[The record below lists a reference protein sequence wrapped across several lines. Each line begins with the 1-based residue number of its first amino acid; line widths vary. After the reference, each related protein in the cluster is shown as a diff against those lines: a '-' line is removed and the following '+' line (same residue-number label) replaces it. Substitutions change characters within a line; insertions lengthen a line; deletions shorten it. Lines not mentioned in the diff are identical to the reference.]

1 MVDTAPD
8 TASFEEAV
16 LSARTTA
23 ALLAAGAAS
32 AASRALGRGAGQV
45 IGGTL
50 ALAVSPTLLTEL
62 AADRCLACVS
72 GTNGKTTT
80 TRLVLQAL
88 SSAYD
93 VTSNA
98 GGANMPAG
106 LVSALAVPPRNRFS
120 VLEVDEVYLP
130 GVVASVRPRTVV
142 LLNLSRDQLDR
153 MAETRRIAGAW
164 REMAARA
171 AETTFVAN
179 ADDPLVVWA
188 ASTAARVVWVGA
200 GLAWRLDATACPA
213 CSGLIRFDD
222 KGQASGWSCQN
233 CDLRRPEPGVE
244 LTADAV
250 VVRGQPYPLTLALPG
265 RANRSNAAM
274 AAGVADVLGVPLDDA
289 VTAMGTV
296 TAVDGRYGVVQVGG
310 AGYRMLLAKNPAGWQ
325 EVLDVIS
332 TDDRPVV
339 IGINARSADGK
350 DTSWLW
356 DVPFEQIAGRHVVAT
371 GDRAAD
377 LALRLS
383 YADVPH
389 DVVSDGPAALRAA
402 AARLPAGRAASP
414 GEPDVDVCAN
424 YTAFRELRAL

>member
-1 MVDTAPD
+1 V
-8 TASFEEAV
+8 
-16 LSARTTA
+16 SARSRA

-32 AASRALGRGAGQV
+32 GASRALGRGAGQV
-45 IGGTL
+45 IGGKL

-62 AADRCLACVS
+62 AGDRCLACVS

-88 SSAYD
+88 SPAYD

-106 LVSALAVPPRNRFS
+106 LVSALAASPRTRSS

-130 GVVASVRPRTVV
+130 GVVASARPRTVV

-164 REMAARA
+164 REMSARA
-171 AETTFVAN
+171 AGTTVIAN

-188 ASTAARVVWVGA
+188 AQSAADIVWVGA

-213 CSGLIRFDD
+213 CGGLVAFDD
-222 KGQASGWSCQN
+222 AGWRCQS
-233 CDLRRPEPGVE
+233 CDLRRPTPAVE
-244 LTADAV
+244 LAGGGV
-250 VVRGQPYPLTLALPG
+250 MVRGVRHDLLLALPG

-274 AAGVADVLGVPLDDA
+274 AVAVADTLGVPVDDA
-289 VTAMGTV
+289 VAAMGTV
-296 TAVDGRYGVVQVGG
+296 SAVDGRYGIVRVGG
-310 AGYRMLLAKNPAGWQ
+310 TGYRMLLAKNPAGWQ

-332 TDDRPVV
+332 TDDRPLV
-339 IGINARSADGK
+339 IAINARSADGK

-356 DVPFEQIAGRHVVAT
+356 DVPFEQLAGRHVVAT

-383 YADVPH
+383 YADVEH
-389 DVVSDGPAALRAA
+389 DVVPGHSAALRAA
-402 AARLPAGRAASP
+402 AVQLPVAVGAPGADEGSGAGAR
-414 GEPDVDVCAN
+414 PDVDVCAN
-424 YTAFRELRAL
+424 YTAFRELRLL

>member
-1 MVDTAPD
+1 M
-8 TASFEEAV
+8 
-16 LSARTTA
+16 
-23 ALLAAGAAS
+23 
-32 AASRALGRGAGQV
+32 

-50 ALAVSPTLLTEL
+50 ALAVDSTLLTEL
-62 AADRCLACVS
+62 AGDRCLACVS

-80 TRLVLQAL
+80 TQLVLQAL
-88 SSAYD
+88 ASAYD

-106 LVSALAVPPRNRFS
+106 LVSALAVRPRNRFS

-171 AETTFVAN
+171 SETTVVAN

-188 ASTAARVVWVGA
+188 AQTAARVVWVGA

-213 CSGLIRFDD
+213 CGGLVRFDD
-222 KGQASGWSCQN
+222 AGWHCQG
-233 CDLRRPEPGVE
+233 CELRRPEPSVEVTDGGVE
-244 LTADAV
+244 
-250 VVRGQPYPLTLALPG
+250 VRGVRHELMLSLPG

-274 AAGVADVLGVPLDDA
+274 ALAVADSLGVPVDEA
-289 VTAMGTV
+289 VVRMGTV
-296 TAVDGRYGVVQVGG
+296 SAVDGRYSTVHVDGT
-310 AGYRMLLAKNPAGWQ
+310 GYRMLLAKNPAGWQ

-332 TDDRPVV
+332 TDGRPLVV
-339 IGINARSADGK
+339 AINARSADGK

-371 GDRAAD
+371 GDRAGD

-389 DVVSDGPAALRAA
+389 DVVTDRAAALRAA
-402 AARLPAGRAASP
+402 AARLTGARSDTG
-414 GEPDVDVCAN
+414 PDVDVCAN
-424 YTAFRELRAL
+424 YTAFRELRVL